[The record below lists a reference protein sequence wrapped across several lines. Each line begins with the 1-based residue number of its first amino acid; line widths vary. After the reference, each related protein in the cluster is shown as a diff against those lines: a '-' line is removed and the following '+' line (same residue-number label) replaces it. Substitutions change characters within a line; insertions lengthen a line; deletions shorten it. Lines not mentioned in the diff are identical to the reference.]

1 MAHRP
6 ASVDGRK
13 SSNCLRR
20 GFDEISTFSF
30 LIDMTQTSLMTFDQT
45 GFDSFIESRDE
56 PDWLLAMRRE
66 AWQHASAMQWPER
79 RHEEWIRTDIRA
91 FQINK
96 FGIPTKLADTEAAA
110 LDRDSVH
117 QLLQGVNLAGRIETV
132 DSTVVTETLDDSLA
146 ERGVVFG
153 SLARLSHT
161 HPELVRE
168 HLFTAFDPD
177 EDKFAALHAALW
189 SGGQILFVPRGLVL
203 DRPVHIG
210 SILSPGGTD
219 TTHTLVVLDEGA
231 EATVLHECNSVTPE
245 ASGLHLG
252 AVELIQKP
260 GSHLR
265 FVNLQEWGHKTYN
278 FAHQKATVDRDAT
291 LQWTLAAMGSS
302 LSKVNQTVDLIGPG
316 ANSQVN
322 GVMFTEAR
330 QHIAYHT
337 LQHHKAPNCRSD
349 FLYKAAQQDKSRT
362 IWRGM
367 IKVDKKAQKT
377 DGYQRNDN
385 LVLSNTSRADSI
397 PGLEIEAD
405 DVRCTHGSTT
415 AKVDEEQIFYA
426 RCRGFTRKEAT
437 RMIVSGFFQQI
448 FDRISIESVR
458 EALAAAIARQVR
470 EYE

>member
-1 MAHRP
+1 
-6 ASVDGRK
+6 
-13 SSNCLRR
+13 
-20 GFDEISTFSF
+20 
-30 LIDMTQTSLMTFDQT
+30 MTQTTLTTFDQA
-45 GFDSFIESRDE
+45 GFDAFIESRDE
-56 PDWLLAMRRE
+56 PDWLLTMRRE
-66 AWQHASAMQWPER
+66 AWQHGSAMQWPER

-91 FQINK
+91 FQIGK
-96 FGIPTKLADTEAAA
+96 YSVPTGSDQGESTLADREQ
-110 LDRDSVH
+110 VH
-117 QLLQGVNLAGRIETV
+117 QLLQDVELAGRIETV
-132 DSTVVTETLDDSLA
+132 DSQVVSERLDESTA
-146 ERGVVFG
+146 ARGVVFG
-153 SLARLSHT
+153 SLSRLSET
-161 HPELVRE
+161 HPDLIRQ

-177 EDKFAALHAALW
+177 EDKFAALHAAFW
-189 SGGQILFVPRGLVL
+189 SGGQILYVPRGVVL

-210 SILSPGGTD
+210 SILSEGGTD
-219 TTHTLVVLDEGA
+219 TTHTLIVLEEGA
-231 EATVLHECNSVTPE
+231 EATVLHESNGASAN

-265 FVNLQEWGHKTYN
+265 YVNLQEWGHKTYN
-278 FAHQKATVDRDAT
+278 FAQQKASVDRDAT
-291 LQWTLAAMGSS
+291 LQWTLAAMGSM
-302 LSKVNQTVDLIGPG
+302 LSKVNQTVDLVGPG

-337 LQHHKAPNCRSD
+337 LQHHKAPGCRSD

-362 IWRGM
+362 VWRGM
-367 IKVDKKAQKT
+367 IKVDKDAQKT